1 MKLHRF
7 FYAFLF
13 IGLIASCTD
22 LEEELQD
29 SVSGEVAAEGDVDID
44 ALLQGVYEGMRLP
57 YQDQTQVWAASQHT
71 SDETLGPTRGP
82 DWDDNGIWRVLH
94 DQTWDADHAFLGA
107 TFNSL
112 LQIVF
117 NASVIIT
124 DFEPNAQQAAEA
136 RFLRAFA
143 MFTVVDGWNQVPF
156 RTDLADFSLD
166 PEVFVGNDAVDFII
180 SEVEAIQGDLPD
192 GPAFKAN
199 KSAAAAFLAKVYL
212 NRGTIADRQSPKFDN
227 ADMDRVISLCDQLI
241 NSGNYSLATNVFD
254 NFAPNNDA
262 ISTENIF
269 TAENRGGENSGN
281 VRSRWFC
288 GLHYNQ
294 NPSGWNGF
302 CTLSDFYNSF
312 EDGDQ
317 RKYDEYPGS
326 FEVGGI
332 NSGFLIG
339 QQFDGDGNALEDRKG
354 APLAFTPEVSL
365 VETGSNLEVTG
376 IRVMKYPIDYNNGDN
391 VDNDYVYLRLA
402 DIMLMKAEALL
413 RTGDAAGATAI
424 VNEIRVARN
433 ASEFGTVTE
442 DMLLAERGRELFWE
456 GHRRQDLIRFG
467 KYLDAWQ
474 EKPATTSERLLFP
487 IPNTALATNP
497 NLVQNPGY

>member
-1 MKLHRF
+1 
-7 FYAFLF
+7 
-13 IGLIASCTD
+13 
-22 LEEELQD
+22 
-29 SVSGEVAAEGDVDID
+29 
-44 ALLQGVYEGMRLP
+44 
-57 YQDQTQVWAASQHT
+57 
-71 SDETLGPTRGP
+71 
-82 DWDDNGIWRVLH
+82 
-94 DQTWDADHAFLGA
+94 
-107 TFNSL
+107 
-112 LQIVF
+112 
-117 NASVIIT
+117 
-124 DFEPNAQQAAEA
+124 
-136 RFLRAFA
+136 
-143 MFTVVDGWNQVPF
+143 
-156 RTDLADFSLD
+156 LADFSLD

-312 EDGDQ
+312 EDGAQ